1 MMSLFVELRVEG
13 ISLVLVAILATAATS
28 APAGVLR
35 LNLRPADVDHDGV
48 ISENE
53 AASWMSSDPARL
65 IIVEDPTELASIAR
79 AGQRSEPRPLNL
91 PRRVGS
97 ISQFELP
104 REELFYK
111 DVKKRKK

>member
-1 MMSLFVELRVEG
+1 VER
-13 ISLVLVAILATAATS
+13 ISLVLIAILGIAATS
-28 APAGVLR
+28 ASAGTLR

-53 AASWMSSDPARL
+53 AASWMSQDPARL
-65 IIVEDPTELASIAR
+65 IIVENPTEFASIAQ
-79 AGQRSEPRPLNL
+79 ASQQSEPRPLNL
-91 PRRVGS
+91 RRRVGS

-111 DVKKRKK
+111 DFKKRKK